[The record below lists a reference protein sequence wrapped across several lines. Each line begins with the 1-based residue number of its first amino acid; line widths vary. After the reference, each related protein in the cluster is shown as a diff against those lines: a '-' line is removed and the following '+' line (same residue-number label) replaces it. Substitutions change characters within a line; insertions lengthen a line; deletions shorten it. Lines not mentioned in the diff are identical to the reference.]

1 MSSPAPAARAAG
13 AKTANTPAPIIEPR
27 PMTTASVVPSR
38 LASAGL
44 LTSRTLAAHL
54 PGLGSALCEGDR
66 RVLRSPLATR
76 RDDGRGGTA
85 RRRHRPPGE
94 PAGGGV
100 PRAWR
105 RGTTD
110 GGAPPGRRIRYG
122 TVVRADRTPVRA
134 HGRAAGVPIPGRCR
148 RAARAD
154 RRAAQATA
162 RPGHPAVDRHH
173 DDAAGAGRT

>member
-27 PMTTASVVPSR
+27 PMTTASLVPSR

-54 PGLGSALCEGDR
+54 PELRSALCEGDR

-76 RDDGRGGTA
+76 RDHGRGGTA

-100 PRAWR
+100 PPA
-105 RGTTD
+105 GGPGATD
-110 GGAPPGRRIRYG
+110 GGAPPGGRARYG
-122 TVVRADRTPVRA
+122 TCFC
-134 HGRAAGVPIPGRCR
+134 AGPPPG
-148 RAARAD
+148 
-154 RRAAQATA
+154 
-162 RPGHPAVDRHH
+162 PA
-173 DDAAGAGRT
+173 